1 MLTATFS
8 KVLQEIEILSDAEQ
22 NAIAAIISEELKWTN
37 AFVKSQN
44 LLSQMA
50 GVALSEFR
58 RGKTKPV
65 VCK

>member
-8 KVLQEIEILSDAEQ
+8 KVLQEIEILSDSEQ

-37 AFVKSQN
+37 AFAKSQN

-50 GVALSEFR
+50 GAALSEFR
-58 RGKTKPV
+58 SGKTKPV